1 MLLISINMG
10 DPLVV
15 MLVGKWSSYGKVEQK
30 TKRQDTNVGCSFIQ
44 SDYIY
49 ICKWTTIMNNRSYVS
64 IYIRYVN

>member
-1 MLLISINMG
+1 MG

-49 ICKWTTIMNNRSYVS
+49 I
-64 IYIRYVN
+64 YVNGRQS